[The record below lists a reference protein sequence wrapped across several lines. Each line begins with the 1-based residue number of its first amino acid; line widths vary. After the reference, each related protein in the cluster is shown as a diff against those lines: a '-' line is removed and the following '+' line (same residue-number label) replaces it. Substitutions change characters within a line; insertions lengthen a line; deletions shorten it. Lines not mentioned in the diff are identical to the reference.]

1 MAAASDHII
10 PDVLVASACV
20 SHPLHQQ
27 GKNEDIGGEEET
39 AVSKTLNFSLQPI
52 QFDNQRMPHGMRE
65 AELRYASITF
75 VEQRAHLVYIS
86 LVFCSPFSL
95 LSTQT
100 AEFPST

>member
-1 MAAASDHII
+1 MAAASDDII

-20 SHPLHQQ
+20 GHPLHQQ
-27 GKNEDIGGEEET
+27 GKIEDIGGEEET
-39 AVSKTLNFSLQPI
+39 AVSETLNFSLQPI
-52 QFDNQRMPHGMRE
+52 QFDNQQMRE
-65 AELRYASITF
+65 AELRYASITY